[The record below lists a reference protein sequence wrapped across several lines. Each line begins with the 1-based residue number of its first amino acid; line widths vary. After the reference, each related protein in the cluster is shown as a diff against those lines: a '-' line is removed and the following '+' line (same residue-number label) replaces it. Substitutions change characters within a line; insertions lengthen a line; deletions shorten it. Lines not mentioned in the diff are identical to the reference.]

1 MPKASRQKSAV
12 TQQRHETMAAALL
25 EGKLPA
31 QAAAEAGYTNPKG
44 SANTAQHPDIQRALS
59 IARSE
64 VMEHAKVTQAEIV
77 EGIKEA
83 IGLARLSADP
93 GSMIRGYSEI
103 AKICGLNAPEV
114 KKIEH
119 TIGGRNIVSKY
130 EMMSDEALMELINN
144 GSVIEGEASRI
155 Q

>member
-25 EGKLPA
+25 EGKPPA
-31 QAAAEAGYTNPKG
+31 QAAAEAGYANPKG

-64 VMEHAKVTQAEIV
+64 VMESAKITQAEIV

-83 IGLARLSADP
+83 IDLARLSADP

-103 AKICGLNAPEV
+103 AKICGLNAPE
-114 KKIEH
+114 KKVVEH

-130 EMMSDEALMELINN
+130 EIMSDEDLVALLERPA
-144 GSVIEGEASRI
+144 IEGESSRI